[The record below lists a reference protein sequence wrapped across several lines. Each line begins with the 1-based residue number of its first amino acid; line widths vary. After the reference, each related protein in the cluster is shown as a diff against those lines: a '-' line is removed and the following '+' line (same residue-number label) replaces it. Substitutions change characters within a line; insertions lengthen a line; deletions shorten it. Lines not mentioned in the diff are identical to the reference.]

1 MRISRKTLLGLS
13 VLLSLMV
20 HAALLAASPR
30 ITMIRSGAAAL
41 DALRVFR
48 VDLIFEDALP
58 DNALQTRTDSS
69 GLTSRP
75 SSVRDLL
82 QRESDALTPGE
93 SLLARVMDVPLLAE
107 RLAAERI
114 NREHD
119 LLPDEEALHE
129 VDTKLI
135 EISQE
140 DMRENIQM
148 TRRLVAPSTSRI
160 LDENATPVLR
170 GHVDIEHEETIVF
183 SPSLAG
189 VIEPVQVPI
198 DNGQAAPAGGA
209 PPPRE
214 PGVIEPL
221 EPETT
226 ADLMQAES
234 AMARAPVIEAV
245 RKDSQ
250 KYEFL
255 DDLVDIALEKYVPA
269 GESHGY
275 FRLRIAPKQGAAI
288 EILPKEV
295 TFVVDAS
302 SSITQRKLDRTV
314 AGVIASIQKLK
325 PDDWFNIVV
334 FRDSPSLFRPEPIP
348 ATSQNKAEA
357 ESFLKGAEAR
367 GQTNVYEGIRPV
379 VETPPRDGAPSIVI
393 VASDGRPTT
402 GMVDARNVI
411 NALTDQNSLRYSI
424 YAFGG
429 GNTVNRYLLDLL
441 AYRNKGESHVSAQ
454 IDAMRDELPTFV
466 DRLSDPIL
474 VDCTAD
480 FGGLDPSDIFPK
492 EIPDFYRGQ
501 AVTVYGRFDPKK
513 DREFAMRLV
522 GKAGAREKEVVFRE
536 DLSKAATGDDRIART
551 WAFRRV
557 YFLIGEI
564 CRTGERPELLAE
576 LRALS
581 RKYQIRTVYD

>member
-1 MRISRKTLLGLS
+1 MHISRKTLLGLS

-58 DNALQTRTDSS
+58 DTALQTRTDSS

-93 SLLARVMDVPLLAE
+93 SLLARVMDVPRLAD

-119 LLPDEEALHE
+119 LLPDEEALRE

-148 TRRLVAPSTSRI
+148 TRRLVAPSTTRI
-160 LDENATPVLR
+160 LDENATPILR
-170 GHVDIEHEETIVF
+170 GHVDIEHEQTIIF

-189 VIEPVQVPI
+189 VIEPVQIPI

-221 EPETT
+221 GPLEPETT
-226 ADLMQAES
+226 ADLMRAES
-234 AMARAPVIEAV
+234 AVARAPVIEAV
-245 RKDSQ
+245 RRDAQ

-275 FRLRIAPKQGAAI
+275 FRLRIAPKQGASI
-288 EILPKEV
+288 EILPKGV

-314 AGVIASIQKLK
+314 AGVIASIQKLR
-325 PDDWFNIVV
+325 PDDWFNIVL

-357 ESFLKGAEAR
+357 ESFLKGAESR

-379 VETPPRDGAPSIVI
+379 VETPARDGAPSIVI
-393 VASDGRPTT
+393 VASDGRPRAWST
-402 GMVDARNVI
+402 
-411 NALTDQNSLRYSI
+411 
-424 YAFGG
+424 
-429 GNTVNRYLLDLL
+429 
-441 AYRNKGESHVSAQ
+441 
-454 IDAMRDELPTFV
+454 
-466 DRLSDPIL
+466 
-474 VDCTAD
+474 
-480 FGGLDPSDIFPK
+480 
-492 EIPDFYRGQ
+492 RG
-501 AVTVYGRFDPKK
+501 T
-513 DREFAMRLV
+513 
-522 GKAGAREKEVVFRE
+522 
-536 DLSKAATGDDRIART
+536 
-551 WAFRRV
+551 
-557 YFLIGEI
+557 
-564 CRTGERPELLAE
+564 
-576 LRALS
+576 
-581 RKYQIRTVYD
+581 